1 MWITKLFLQKV
12 CTIDRTQIMALTLAI
27 ILGITT
33 KKPTTERIQD
43 TTQDIIRILVM
54 VPAIQTITSTQ
65 TSMEGK
71 VNRSDVTL
79 APA

>member
-1 MWITKLFLQKV
+1 
-12 CTIDRTQIMALTLAI
+12 MALTLAI

-71 VNRSDVTL
+71 VKSFV
-79 APA
+79 